1 LNEEMNKEADPKLSY
16 RDVLQCFANRE
27 ENIQTNIDSR
37 QNSCQ
42 RTPNRSQQNI
52 KEISRK

>member
-1 LNEEMNKEADPKLSY
+1 MNKEADPKLSY
-16 RDVLQCFANRE
+16 RDVLQCFENRE